1 MFRPLTV
8 VSIAAFCLVGWHVYR
23 AEEAATLLDRE
34 MRDIGRKTEA
44 ARERTQVLRAEWAML
59 NEPERLRQVAQ
70 KHLSLEAMTPAQFI
84 RLPDLQRRL
93 PNAVAFAGPVS
104 LFGSAPA
111 TALASSAAGT
121 EHDLPTGLQGTPA
134 AARGPALVAAAQA
147 AVPAVVAV
155 AAAAPRP
162 TAPVAAAPHP
172 APAQPVAQAAAP
184 APHAAPRMQV
194 AIAAPPPIPARAAP
208 EPVRER
214 AAPEP
219 VRAEPSRTEP
229 ARPPVALTAR
239 VAPPRRRITAA
250 PPAEAVE
257 TAARAPERAAPER
270 GNLAERSNLAERGN
284 LPDRSLGGRNPLV
297 ADARPMAR
305 GDSLLR
311 TAAHVPAPQPVAAPM
326 PSGSALGYIGGG
338 RLAPPV
344 PLARPVPI
352 EANGWSR

>member
-121 EHDLPTGLQGTPA
+121 EHDLPTGLQGAPA
-134 AARGPALVAAAQA
+134 AARSPALVAVAQA
-147 AVPAVVAV
+147 AVPAAVAV

-162 TAPVAAAPHP
+162 AAAAPHP
-172 APAQPVAQAAAP
+172 APVQPVAQAAA
-184 APHAAPRMQV
+184 AASPHVAPRMQV
-194 AIAAPPPIPARAAP
+194 AVAAPPTIPARAAP

-214 AAPEP
+214 AAPEAA
-219 VRAEPSRTEP
+219 RAEPVRSEPARAEP

-239 VAPPRRRITAA
+239 VAPPRRRITAT
-250 PPAEAVE
+250 PPAETVE
-257 TAARAPERAAPER
+257 TATRVPDRSPP
-270 GNLAERSNLAERGN
+270 ERSNLAERGN

-326 PSGSALGYIGGG
+326 PSSSALGYIGGG